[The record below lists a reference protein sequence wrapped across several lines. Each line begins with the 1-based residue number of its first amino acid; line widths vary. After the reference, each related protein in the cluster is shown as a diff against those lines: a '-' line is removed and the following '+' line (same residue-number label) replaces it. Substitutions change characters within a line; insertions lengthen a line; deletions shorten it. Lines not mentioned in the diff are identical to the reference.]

1 MHALRWLPCILTIMV
16 MARAIRMYRM
26 VATDRDPRMAIGRS
40 RLGFFACME
49 QHTPHDGARSPSPP
63 CADLPFHYI

>member
-40 RLGFFACME
+40 RLGFFACAK
-49 QHTPHDGARSPSPP
+49 QHTPDTGARSP
-63 CADLPFHYI
+63 HRIV